1 MGALALSGLAFPP
14 GALQTEQSDPVG
26 AAAPR
31 VAPLIAG
38 PGQSSGTPPPL
49 QEARRT
55 DAPRSRLLFRRR
67 PSCYLERAATKQDQ
81 RLLNHQPTSVQ
92 RQLHV
97 TRPTRPA
104 PRPGGCSASAT
115 CGNAHQ
121 PWPPILPSRNAN
133 QATKLIVAEGF
144 RLNHEKVAVE
154 AVSPP
159 ITYVNVYRL
168 PAYLPD
174 DVLTNVLQQYG
185 KVRGVSFA
193 TVPSRQNKLNG
204 VRVLKM
210 EMCKPVPNFTTI
222 QGHRVMCEYRGMGRV
237 CARCGDDGHM
247 ATACTNPY
255 CKRCGVFGHDT
266 EGCSEECKRCG
277 GRHGTRECFRRR
289 SYVAAARGFPPASE
303 TAPARDQSSG
313 QASPTGS
320 MGMSGLHV
328 LKPRPPPSTPRKAPD
343 YWDGDKTTE
352 NDAMSAATSSSVPRA
367 DQRACAKN
375 SASATSDSDITAI
388 SPSDASSAKPSPNS
402 SLAPHSSS
410 DEQEVPTTGANL
422 DGVESTS
429 PLANDESNASA
440 SHGGRP
446 RPKPSGA
453 CDQQDG
459 EHGFDRGHI
468 AART

>member
-1 MGALALSGLAFPP
+1 MASHLTVPVRENCFLFNAPDGDVSVDDLIDAIELTAGDDSVLV
-14 GALQTEQSDPVG
+14 LQH
-26 AAAPR
+26 R
-31 VAPLIAG
+31 
-38 PGQSSGTPPPL
+38 
-49 QEARRT
+49 
-55 DAPRSRLLFRRR
+55 
-67 PSCYLERAATKQDQ
+67 
-81 RLLNHQPTSVQ
+81 
-92 RQLHV
+92 
-97 TRPTRPA
+97 
-104 PRPGGCSASAT
+104 GGSKFLVCT
-115 CGNAHQ
+115 
-121 PWPPILPSRNAN
+121 RNAN
-133 QATKLIVAEGF
+133 QAIKLIVAEGF

-154 AVSPP
+154 AVGPP
-159 ITYVNVYRL
+159 VTYVNVYRL

-174 DVLTNVLQQYG
+174 DVLTNALQQYA

-204 VRVLKM
+204 VRVVKM

-222 QGHRVMCEYRGMGRV
+222 QGHRVMCEYRGMRRV
-237 CARCGDDGHM
+237 CARCGEDGHM

-277 GRHGTRECFRRR
+277 GRHGTWECFRRR
-289 SYVAAARGFPPASE
+289 SYVAAACGFPPASE
-303 TAPARDQSSG
+303 TALARDQSSG

-328 LKPRPPPSTPRKAPD
+328 LKPRPAPSTPRKAPD

-352 NDAMSAATSSSVPRA
+352 NDPMSAATSPSVPRA
-367 DQRACAKN
+367 DQRACAED

-440 SHGGRP
+440 SHGRGHASNLDEAPIVSSGRYALPPPPPRPLLRPPSDRP

-459 EHGFDRGHI
+459 EHGFDREHI

>member
-1 MGALALSGLAFPP
+1 MASHFTVPVRENCFLFNAPDGDVSVDDLIDAIELTAGDDSVLVLQHMGGSNFLVC
-14 GALQTEQSDPVG
+14 T
-26 AAAPR
+26 
-31 VAPLIAG
+31 
-38 PGQSSGTPPPL
+38 
-49 QEARRT
+49 
-55 DAPRSRLLFRRR
+55 
-67 PSCYLERAATKQDQ
+67 
-81 RLLNHQPTSVQ
+81 
-92 RQLHV
+92 
-97 TRPTRPA
+97 
-104 PRPGGCSASAT
+104 
-115 CGNAHQ
+115 
-121 PWPPILPSRNAN
+121 RNAN

-154 AVSPP
+154 AVGPP
-159 ITYVNVYRL
+159 VTYVNVYRL

-174 DVLTNVLQQYG
+174 DVLTNALQQYG

-204 VRVLKM
+204 VRVVKM

-222 QGHRVMCEYRGMGRV
+222 QGHRVMCEYRGMRRV
-237 CARCGDDGHM
+237 CARCGEDGHM

-277 GRHGTRECFRRR
+277 GRHGSRECFRRR

-303 TAPARDQSSG
+303 TALARDQSSG
-313 QASPTGS
+313 QASLTGS

-352 NDAMSAATSSSVPRA
+352 NDAMSAATPSSVPRA
-367 DQRACAKN
+367 DQRACADD

-410 DEQEVPTTGANL
+410 DEQELPTTGAKL

-440 SHGGRP
+440 SHGRGRASNLDETPIVSSGRYALPPRPLLRPPSDRP

-459 EHGFDRGHI
+459 EHGFDREHI